1 MNFRL
6 VLALVYAAI
15 AFWAADAAQAQVQR
29 QFPKAALRGSLVIDE
44 PPLVTLNG
52 RPARLAPGA
61 RIRNQGNTLALS
73 GTLIGAKLLVHY
85 TLDPTDLISD
95 VWILTPEEAAK
106 RPWPATPQQAE
117 AWNFDSTT
125 QTWSRP

>member
-106 RPWPATPQQAE
+106 
-117 AWNFDSTT
+117 DSALHMEKV
-125 QTWSRP
+125 RR